1 MLETE
6 IVIEDLCWGLIYKH
20 MLLCIKTRPHD
31 QQIYE
36 DLSLMKKEVNP
47 YSEAIAIDQTIQDH
61 KRCSEK
67 NNVLKELVTKKLSS

>member
-1 MLETE
+1 MKETE
-6 IVIEDLCWGLIYKH
+6 IVIVYLCWGLIYKN

-47 YSEAIAIDQTIQDH
+47 YSVTIAIDQTVQDH
-61 KRCSEK
+61 KRCSER
-67 NNVLKELVTKKLSS
+67 NNVLILYAKE

>member
-1 MLETE
+1 MKETE
-6 IVIEDLCWGLIYKH
+6 IVIVDLCWVLIYKH
-20 MLLCIKTRPHD
+20 MLLCIKTKHHD

-36 DLSLMKKEVNP
+36 DQSLMKKEVNP

-67 NNVLKELVTKKLSS
+67 NNVLKELITKKLSS